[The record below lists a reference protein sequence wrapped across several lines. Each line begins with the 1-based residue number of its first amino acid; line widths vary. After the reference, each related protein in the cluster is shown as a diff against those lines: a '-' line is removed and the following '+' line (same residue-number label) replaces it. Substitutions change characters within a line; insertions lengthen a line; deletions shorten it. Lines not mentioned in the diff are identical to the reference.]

1 MGGGQQ
7 KRKRGAAK
15 APQSQAKV
23 LLAVLKELTVGAK
36 GEALLDNVF
45 WVMSQFGVVERI
57 SHFVTK
63 ENDEQML
70 VQFQRHEDAAVA
82 KTYLEQHTVETVGED
97 RQPWSCRFAI
107 VFSHVPA
114 LTFKRANESNQ
125 NYDGV
130 NAAIASGDI
139 RPRYDFLWGLHTVGQ
154 GWLVPPQDAAH
165 RGSIP
170 KDAGQLPQGLMG
182 SCVYVSGLP
191 DPLDAETPAVTAQ
204 EMYRVS
210 AQYGPVVAAKILAAA
225 SHKGKKAIVQ
235 FDSIEGADAMRAAL
249 DGVELYGQRI
259 AARKS
264 TQPNALN
271 WNGAQSRHWM
281 FSARDDVR
289 PAQMAGGQHFPPSP
303 CVLVQGWSPAVRDAV
318 YALLEAQRVGCPR
331 EGGALGSAALLVF
344 PSVEAAFRCLG
355 LVNGASITVGG
366 AQARVCACF
375 APRCDAKPVKPRSP
389 IKTPSPATVPAV
401 APLAHATSGPAKE
414 VSMEAFLTSIN
425 MQDHTQMLCD
435 QGFDYATD
443 LVGFSA
449 QRLEEF
455 GIKPG
460 KVRRMLNALEAMSIS
475 QVSMKPALAAAQAQ
489 PSLVPPHHLQQQRA
503 HTESLMGLLETREA
517 SWDVS
522 QRADSS
528 RSLPPMAQGQFA
540 GMQALF
546 PAEGFGG
553 GGTLLS
559 FMDEAPPLEGLEAEG
574 AHVLDGIREE
584 SESVHLEDRD
594 RRLLHELSSAG
605 GRAQTLPFQGI
616 GGAGGAGTFA
626 FNAAEMGRSRT
637 GVGS

>member
-23 LLAVLKELTVGAK
+23 LLAVLKELSVGTK

-70 VQFQRHEDAAVA
+70 VQFQRHEDAAAA

-204 EMYRVS
+204 EMYRVC

-303 CVLVQGWSPAVRDAV
+303 CVLVQGWTPAVRDALF
-318 YALLEAQRVGCPR
+318 ALLEAQRVGCPR
-331 EGGALGSAALLVF
+331 EGGTLGTAALLVF
-344 PSVEAAFRCLG
+344 PSVEASFRCLG
-355 LVNGASITVGG
+355 LVNGAPITVGG
-366 AQARVCACF
+366 AQTRVCACF
-375 APRCDAKPVKPRSP
+375 APRCEAKPVKPRSP
-389 IKTPSPATVPAV
+389 VKTPSPATVRTDRLSVVGVHRLAHTPGTQVPAV
-401 APLAHATSGPAKE
+401 APTLAHATSGPAKE

-425 MQDHTQMLCD
+425 MQVRSARGVFRCSKPLQFPRHRITHKCS
-435 QGFDYATD
+435 ATRVSTTRRIWWVSAPSG
-443 LVGFSA
+443 LKSLVCVTLPIVGFLCSIA
-449 QRLEEF
+449 
-455 GIKPG
+455 PHDT
-460 KVRRMLNALEAMSIS
+460 RRY
-475 QVSMKPALAAAQAQ
+475 QAWK
-489 PSLVPPHHLQQQRA
+489 S
-503 HTESLMGLLETREA
+503 
-517 SWDVS
+517 
-522 QRADSS
+522 
-528 RSLPPMAQGQFA
+528 
-540 GMQALF
+540 
-546 PAEGFGG
+546 
-553 GGTLLS
+553 
-559 FMDEAPPLEGLEAEG
+559 
-574 AHVLDGIREE
+574 
-584 SESVHLEDRD
+584 
-594 RRLLHELSSAG
+594 
-605 GRAQTLPFQGI
+605 
-616 GGAGGAGTFA
+616 
-626 FNAAEMGRSRT
+626 
-637 GVGS
+637 